1 MNANSVIQKTKNI
14 KIRTKFRLKKIRLY
28 EKKKTSEIKDERRKN
43 IFKQKETI

>member
-14 KIRTKFRLKKIRLY
+14 KIKNIRLY